1 MWPGTLKGRS
11 GRDLVWKL
19 ILRQENMG
27 STGDRV
33 KNKKKKK
40 LKIYLIQTKMIIIKK
55 QVTINIGE
63 DVRERVHSY
72 FVGGTEN

>member
-40 LKIYLIQTKMIIIKK
+40 LKFYLIQTKMIIIKK

>member
-40 LKIYLIQTKMIIIKK
+40 LKFYLIQIKMIIIKK
-55 QVTINIGE
+55 TSNNK
-63 DVRERVHSY
+63 Y
-72 FVGGTEN
+72 WGGCEGKGTLILCWGD

>member
-40 LKIYLIQTKMIIIKK
+40 TEILSHSNQNDNYQETSNNKYWGGCEGKGTLILCW
-55 QVTINIGE
+55 G
-63 DVRERVHSY
+63 D
-72 FVGGTEN
+72 